1 MRRSATDCPI
11 VPQLQGRRDTMET
24 IGELEQKAG
33 IGSSLEARTVLG
45 LQFHHLEGRA
55 CLDAGVA
62 ELKRMIAERN
72 GIASSP
78 GKRRRGSLAELDAE
92 QVAALQAYAAR
103 HGRRW
108 KSILN
113 NVWMGGAPYDDGGIL
128 RRLRNTHGPSWLQR
142 YRLPNAKPPAE
153 VIDC

>member
-1 MRRSATDCPI
+1 M
-11 VPQLQGRRDTMET
+11 GT

-33 IGSSLEARTVLG
+33 IGSSSEARTAFW
-45 LQFHHLEGRA
+45 LQFHLLEGQA
-55 CLDAGVA
+55 CLDAGVT
-62 ELKRMIAERN
+62 ELKRMIAERD
-72 GIASSP
+72 GIARSS
-78 GKRRRGSLAELDAE
+78 GKTGRQPLPDLDAE

-103 HGRRW
+103 QGQRW

-142 YRLPNAKPPAE
+142 YRLPKAKPPAE
-153 VIDC
+153 SIDC

>member
-1 MRRSATDCPI
+1 MA
-11 VPQLQGRRDTMET
+11 T

-33 IGSSLEARTVLG
+33 IGTSPEARTEFWLR
-45 LQFHHLEGRA
+45 FHHLQGQA

-62 ELKRMIAERN
+62 ELKRLIAERDCVDRC
-72 GIASSP
+72 
-78 GKRRRGSLAELDAE
+78 KRQRNRQRLPELDAE

-128 RRLRNTHGPSWLQR
+128 RLLRNTHGPSWLHR
-142 YRLPNAKPPAE
+142 YRLPRAKPRAE
-153 VIDC
+153 DNDGRDAG

>member
-1 MRRSATDCPI
+1 MGS
-11 VPQLQGRRDTMET
+11 

-33 IGSSLEARTVLG
+33 IHSSPEARIAFWLK
-45 LQFHHLEGRA
+45 FHHLGRQA

-62 ELKRMIAERN
+62 ELKRMTAER
-72 GIASSP
+72 GGMARSS
-78 GKRRRGSLAELDAE
+78 GKARHQPLPDLDAE
-92 QVAALQAYAAR
+92 QVTALQAYAAR

-142 YRLPNAKPPAE
+142 YRLPKAEPPAE
-153 VIDC
+153 GIDC

>member
-1 MRRSATDCPI
+1 M
-11 VPQLQGRRDTMET
+11 VT

-33 IGSSLEARTVLG
+33 IGSSTEARIAFW
-45 LQFHHLEGRA
+45 LQFHHLDGKV

-62 ELKRMIAERN
+62 ELNRLIAERN
-72 GIASSP
+72 AMALSS
-78 GKRRRGSLAELDAE
+78 GKRRREALPELDGE

-142 YRLPNAKPPAE
+142 YRLPKPLPPVDDNDGRE
-153 VIDC
+153 IG

>member
-1 MRRSATDCPI
+1 M
-11 VPQLQGRRDTMET
+11 GT

-33 IGSSLEARTVLG
+33 IGSSLEARTAFW
-45 LQFHHLEGRA
+45 LQFHHLDGHA

-62 ELKRMIAERN
+62 ELKRMIAERD
-72 GIASSP
+72 GMARSS
-78 GKRRRGSLAELDAE
+78 GKTRREPLPDLDAE

-142 YRLPNAKPPAE
+142 YRLPKAKPLAE
-153 VIDC
+153 DIDC

>member
-1 MRRSATDCPI
+1 M
-11 VPQLQGRRDTMET
+11 GT

-33 IGSSLEARTVLG
+33 IGSSPEARAAFW
-45 LQFHHLEGRA
+45 LQFHLEGQA

-62 ELKRMIAERN
+62 ELKRMIAVRS
-72 GIASSP
+72 GIARSS
-78 GKRRRGSLAELDAE
+78 GMTRRQPLPDLDDE

-142 YRLPNAKPPAE
+142 YRLPKAKPPGE
-153 VIDC
+153 GIDC